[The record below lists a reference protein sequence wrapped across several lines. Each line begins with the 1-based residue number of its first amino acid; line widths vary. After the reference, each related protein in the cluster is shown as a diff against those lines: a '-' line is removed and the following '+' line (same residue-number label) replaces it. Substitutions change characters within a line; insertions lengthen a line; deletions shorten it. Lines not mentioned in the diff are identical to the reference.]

1 MKKQMLLGAAVIL
14 ASTIYGQKKDSAQ
27 LDPVIVTAN
36 KISQKQS
43 QTGKVISVINK
54 EQIEKSAGK
63 TVGQLLN
70 EQAGLTINGA
80 NNALGTNQSVY
91 MRGTGSG
98 RTLILLDGIPVN
110 DPSNI
115 TNDFDLNLFS
125 LNDVESIEICRGAQS
140 TLYGSDAI
148 AGVINIITVKK
159 DITKPFNVKA
169 TGAAGNLGMYKGN
182 VQVYG
187 KADKLTYTARYA
199 HLQTTGVSSAY
210 DSTGKGNF
218 DKDGYNGNVANASL
232 QYQVTNQFLVK
243 AFGQY
248 SQYKT
253 DIDGGIFADDKGY
266 TINNKNLVAGAGF
279 QYKNDVVT
287 LTGNYQYN
295 DTKRYYLDDST
306 SHPGSYYKSN
316 YYGKTNFAE
325 MYANIKLG
333 AGFSLVEGADYRYSN
348 MNINGYSYYAPFTY
362 PSIVKDST
370 VSQAALY
377 SSLMYN
383 GLNEKLNIELGG
395 RLNVNS
401 RYGSNATYTFNPSY
415 KLAEHYRVFGSIS
428 TGFKAP
434 SLYQLYSAYGN
445 ANLKAEKSTNYE
457 IGVQQQYATVSNRL
471 VFFYSEINN
480 GLDYNYLTNKYFN
493 IDHQTVRGLEYEM
506 AVKITKAL
514 SITGNYTYLSSTVYT
529 QSRVNYHDTSYNYS
543 LRVPKH
549 NVNITVGY
557 QITDGF
563 YASISGKYVSS
574 REDVGGYK
582 KPDALLNDYFLLN
595 GYAEYKFKDKLKL
608 FANFQ
613 NITDKKYFDIRGYNS
628 LPFNFTAGF
637 TVEL

>member
-1 MKKQMLLGAAVIL
+1 MLLGAAVIL